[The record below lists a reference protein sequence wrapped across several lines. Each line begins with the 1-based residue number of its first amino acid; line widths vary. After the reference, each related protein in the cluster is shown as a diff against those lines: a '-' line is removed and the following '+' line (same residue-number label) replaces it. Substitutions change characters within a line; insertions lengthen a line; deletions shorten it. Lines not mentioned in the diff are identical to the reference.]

1 MTQYAFYFNSV
12 ACTGCK
18 TCQVGCK
25 EYYHLPAANLQR
37 RVVNYGGGS
46 WKPTEAGHYVPDGV
60 FSYFMSMACNHCMN
74 PACVENCPTGAMQKD
89 AETGIVWTDHEVC
102 IGCGTCVS
110 ACPYEAPQLNEDA
123 GYSIK
128 CDMCRD
134 ELTLDRKPV
143 CVMACPM
150 RALDWG
156 ERDELVATYGE
167 GQMETEPLPKNATGA
182 TTIIDPHPSAQ
193 ATGSGTGS
201 VITIADEL

>member
-1 MTQYAFYFNSV
+1 M
-12 ACTGCK
+12 
-18 TCQVGCK
+18 
-25 EYYHLPAANLQR
+25 
-37 RVVNYGGGS
+37 NYGGGT
-46 WKPTEAGHYVPDGV
+46 WKPTETGHYVPDGV

-89 AETGIVWTDHEVC
+89 GETGIVWTDHEACV
-102 IGCGTCVS
+102 GCGTCVS
-110 ACPYEAPQLNEDA
+110 ACPYDAPQLNEDE

-134 ELTLDRKPV
+134 ELALGRRPV

-156 ERDELVATYGE
+156 DRDELAATYGE
-167 GQMETEPLPKNATGA
+167 GQIETEPLPKNATGA
-182 TTIIDPHPSAQ
+182 TTIIDPHPAAQ

-201 VITIADEL
+201 VITIADEG

>member
-1 MTQYAFYFNSV
+1 MTQYAFYFN
-12 ACTGCK
+12 AGDCTGCK
-18 TCQVGCK
+18 TCQVACK
-25 EYYHLPAANLQR
+25 EYYHLPDANLKR
-37 RVVNYGGGS
+37 RVINYAGGS
-46 WKPTEAGHYVPDGV
+46 WGHSDTGHYVPNGV
-60 FSYFMSMACNHCMN
+60 FSYFASTACNHCMN

-89 AETGIVWTDHEVC
+89 PDTGIVWTDHEVC

-110 ACPYEAPQLNEDA
+110 ACPYDAPQLNEEE

-156 ERDELVATYGE
+156 ERDELVARYGE
-167 GQMETEPLPKNATGA
+167 GQIEIEPFPKNVTGA
-182 TTIIDPHPSAQ
+182 TTIVDPHPAAQ
-193 ATGSGTGS
+193 KTGEGTGAI
-201 VITIADEL
+201 VTLADEL

>member
-1 MTQYAFYFNSV
+1 MTQYAFYFNSA
-12 ACTGCK
+12 ACSGCK

-25 EYYHLPAANLQR
+25 EYYHLPATNLLR
-37 RVVNYGGGS
+37 HVVNYGGGT
-46 WKPTEAGHYVPDGV
+46 WEPTEAGHYVPNGV
-60 FSYFMSMACNHCMN
+60 FSYFMSLACNHCMN

-89 AETGIVWTDHEVC
+89 PDTGIVWTDHEVC

-110 ACPYEAPQLNEDA
+110 ACPYEAPQLNEEA

-134 ELTLDRKPV
+134 ELTLDRLPV

-156 ERDELVATYGE
+156 ERDELVAKYGE
-167 GQMETEPLPKNATGA
+167 GQMETEPLPKNNTGA
-182 TTIIDPHPSAQ
+182 TTIIDPHPAAQ
-193 ATGSGTGS
+193 ASGAGTGS
-201 VITIADEL
+201 VITIADEM